1 MVSLLPGVLLRR
13 VRVADGP
20 GWTLT
25 QSIETLQLLQQTRLE
40 NRTGLSPSELALR
53 LRFDPAE
60 LEVAVRLLMDLGWVA
75 RLDGEDRLVLLIET
89 EQTPAAPLL
98 VQTLLAPSEATQALW
113 QTWQGIT
120 LADLLAHAHQA
131 RPS

>member
-1 MVSLLPGVLLRR
+1 M
-13 VRVADGP
+13 
-20 GWTLT
+20 
-25 QSIETLQLLQQTRLE
+25 
-40 NRTGLSPSELALR
+40 SPSELALR

-113 QTWQGIT
+113 QAWQGIT

-131 RPS
+131 RSS